1 MVVITMAQIEKEY
14 AAALFAL
21 AAENGCERKF
31 SESLAQVSEVFSE
44 NPEYAE
50 FLSSPSVSGR
60 ERVNALEQ
68 AVGEFVLE
76 YVLSFLSLLCERR
89 RIGSFEGCRREYD
102 RLLREAE
109 KRSTAFVTS
118 AAELTEAQKAELKKR
133 LEKLSGHSVDMNFS
147 VDTELIGGIV
157 VKMDDKLFDGSLKKR
172 LQEIKEAIDS

>member
-1 MVVITMAQIEKEY
+1 MVVIAMAQIEKEY

-68 AVGEFVLE
+68 AVGEFVPE

-89 RIGSFEGCRREYD
+89 RIGSFRGLPD
-102 RLLREAE
+102 
-109 KRSTAFVTS
+109 
-118 AAELTEAQKAELKKR
+118 
-133 LEKLSGHSVDMNFS
+133 
-147 VDTELIGGIV
+147 GI
-157 VKMDDKLFDGSLKKR
+157 
-172 LQEIKEAIDS
+172 